1 MEHSPQ
7 HPSTKAFRPL
17 TNREMQ
23 LQTELEYIRHKV
35 LQCIQLLRDITD
47 QVDGLRDDNEESPF

>member
-23 LQTELEYIRHKV
+23 LQTELEYVRLQV
-35 LQCIQLLRDITD
+35 LKCIQLLRNITD
-47 QVDGLRDDNEESPF
+47 QVEGLRDDDEESPF

>member
-1 MEHSPQ
+1 MEHSPR

-23 LQTELEYIRHKV
+23 LQTELEHIRHKV

-47 QVDGLRDDNEESPF
+47 QVDGLRDDDEESPF